1 MTVEIKK
8 LNDTEYIIYLV
19 SETGQKLKARI
30 IKTDLEDEIW
40 R

>member
-30 IKTDLEDEIW
+30 IKANLEDKIW
-40 R
+40 V